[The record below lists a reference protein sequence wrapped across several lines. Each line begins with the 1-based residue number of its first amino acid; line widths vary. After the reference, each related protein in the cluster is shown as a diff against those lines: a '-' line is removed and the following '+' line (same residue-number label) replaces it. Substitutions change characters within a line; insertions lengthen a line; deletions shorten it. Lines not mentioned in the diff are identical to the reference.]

1 MRLGRTY
8 EQAIA
13 QKELPVRPAIQSR
26 VRIGPR
32 GLSLF
37 LAIALASLIAYL
49 FVSDDFYVYEAI
61 VQGNRLVSTEEI
73 YESSEVQGYSIFF
86 IEPHQVEQAICSLPD
101 VREAKVDVSLPN
113 QMIVEVRERQA
124 RVIWLTGQELYGVD
138 EEGTILPLRGETPSI
153 SIRDL
158 DTIPRQPGEL
168 IDLTVIEAAERYK
181 ALLPET
187 GEFGYSQQHGLSLV
201 NEHGWR
207 IYLGNDEGAEI
218 KVAIMNTLVQSLVS
232 QGRMVE
238 FIDLRFQGSPY
249 YRLAGG

>member
-13 QKELPVRPAIQSR
+13 QKELPVRPVIRSR

-32 GLSLF
+32 GFSLF

-49 FVSDDFYVYEAI
+49 FMSDDFYVYEAI
-61 VQGNRLVSTEEI
+61 VQGNSLVSAEEI
-73 YESSEVQGYSIFF
+73 YQSSGVQGYSTFF
-86 IEPHQVEQAICSLPD
+86 IESHQVEKAICSLPD
-101 VREAKVDVSLPN
+101 VREAKVEVSLPN

-124 RVIWLTGQELYGVD
+124 QVIWQTGQERYGVD
-138 EEGTILPLRGETPSI
+138 EEGTVLPLRGEEPSI

-158 DTIPRQPGEL
+158 DTTPRQLGER
-168 IDLTVIEAAERYK
+168 IDLETIKAAERYK
-181 ALLPET
+181 SLLPEVR
-187 GEFGYSQQHGLSLV
+187 EFGYSQGYGLSLV

-207 IYLGNDEGAEI
+207 IYLGNAEGAEI
-218 KVAIMNTLVQSLVS
+218 KVAIMKALVQRLAS
-232 QGRMVE
+232 QDRTVE
-238 FIDLRFQGSPY
+238 FIDVRFQESPY